1 MPVGRKSW
9 KKKPNFKD
17 ITVKLHNISFNN
29 LKRRK
34 GKMIFL
40 VLGLFIGIATIVTL
54 LSITES
60 MSRDIEDRLDQF
72 GANIVMVPRSDNLA
86 LSYGGI
92 TMGGVNYQT
101 VEFDEA
107 RLPEIR
113 TIEFNKNLGLVAPKV
128 LGTATVKGKEVL
140 LMGVDFETE
149 LQLKNWWQFEGTPP
163 AAPNELLI
171 GSQTAATFNL
181 GVGDPLTIGGSDF
194 IITSILKPTG
204 ASEDGIIIGDLHAFQ
219 KILGKDGK
227 ISMVEIAAF
236 CRDCPI
242 TEMVLQIGEKFP
254 EAKVTALRQAVM
266 SKMQSIEMF
275 KTFSYGIAVLVIFIG
290 SLLVFITMMGS
301 VNERTREIG
310 IFRAIGFRRGH
321 VMQIILLEA
330 MVVGLVGGIL
340 GYFGGSGIAW
350 ATLPLVIKNGSFAGL
365 NYTLGGVALLLSVA
379 LSLIAS
385 LYPAQ
390 KASKLDPSEAL
401 RAL

>member
-1 MPVGRKSW
+1 
-9 KKKPNFKD
+9 
-17 ITVKLHNISFNN
+17 
-29 LKRRK
+29 
-34 GKMIFL
+34 MIFL

-54 LSITES
+54 MSITES
-60 MSRDIEDRLDQF
+60 MTHDIEDRLDQY

-101 VEFDEA
+101 IEFDEEKI
-107 RLPEIR
+107 PEIR
-113 TIEFNKNLGLVAPKV
+113 TIENSKNLGLVAPKV
-128 LGTATVKGKEVL
+128 LGAAKVRGKDVL

-149 LQLKNWWQFEGTPP
+149 MQLKNWWQFEGAPP

-171 GSQTAATFNL
+171 GSQTAVTYDLA
-181 GVGDPLTIGGSDF
+181 VGDTLDIKGDDYTV
-194 IITSILKPTG
+194 TAILKPTG
-204 ASEDGIIIGDLHAFQ
+204 SSEDGIIVGDLHTFQ
-219 KILGKDGK
+219 NILGKEGK
-227 ISMVEIAAF
+227 ISMVEIQAF

-242 TEMVLQIGEKFP
+242 TELTLQISEKFP
-254 EAKVTALRQAVM
+254 EAKVTGLRQAMM
-266 SKMQSIEMF
+266 SKMQTVEMF

-290 SLLVFITMMGS
+290 SLLVFVTMMGS

-330 MVVGLVGGIL
+330 MVVGLIGGLL
-340 GYFGGSGIAW
+340 GYLGGNAIAW
-350 ATLPLVIKNGSFAGL
+350 VSLPLVVKSSSFAGL
-365 NYTLGGVALLLSVA
+365 NYNLGGVSLLLAVA

>member
-1 MPVGRKSW
+1 MRNAW
-9 KKKPNFKD
+9 KPWLKNQSLRDNK
-17 ITVKLHNISFNN
+17 VKLHNISFNN

-54 LSITES
+54 MSITES
-60 MSRDIEDRLDQF
+60 MTHDIEDRLDQY

-92 TMGGVNYQT
+92 TMGGVNYKT
-101 VEFDEA
+101 VEFAEEKI
-107 RLPEIR
+107 PEIR
-113 TIEFNKNLGLVAPKV
+113 TIENSKNLGLVAPKV
-128 LGTATVKGKEVL
+128 LGAATVMGKDVL

-149 LQLKNWWQFEGTPP
+149 MQLKNWWQFEGAPP
-163 AAPNELLI
+163 AAADELLI

-181 GVGDPLTIGGSDF
+181 ALGDTLKIDNRDF
-194 IITSILKPTG
+194 TVTTVLKPTG
-204 ASEDGIIIGDLHAFQ
+204 ASEDGMIIGDLQTFQ
-219 KILGKDGK
+219 EILGKEGK
-227 ISMVEIAAF
+227 VSMVEIQAF

-242 TEMVLQIGEKFP
+242 TELVMQISEKFP
-254 EAKVTALRQAVM
+254 EAKVTGLRQAMM
-266 SKMQSIEMF
+266 SKMQTVEMF
-275 KTFSYGIAVLVIFIG
+275 KTFSYGIAILVIFIG
-290 SLLVFITMMGS
+290 SLLVFVTMMGS

-330 MVVGLVGGIL
+330 MVVGLVGGLL
-340 GYFGGSGIAW
+340 GYLGGNAIAW
-350 ATLPLVIKNGSFAGL
+350 ASLPLVIKSSSFAGL
-365 NYTLGGVALLLSVA
+365 NYNLGGISLLLAVA

>member
-1 MPVGRKSW
+1 M
-9 KKKPNFKD
+9 
-17 ITVKLHNISFNN
+17 KLHNISFNN

-40 VLGLFIGIATIVTL
+40 VLGLFIGIATIVAL
-54 LSITES
+54 MSITES
-60 MSRDIEDRLDQF
+60 MTHDIEDRLDQY
-72 GANIVMVPRSDNLA
+72 GANIVMVPRSENLA

-101 VEFDEA
+101 VEFAEE
-107 RLPEIR
+107 RIPEIR
-113 TIEFNKNLGLVAPKV
+113 TIEYAKNLGLVAPKV
-128 LGTATVKGKEVL
+128 LGATTVRDKDVL

-149 LQLKNWWQFEGTPP
+149 LQLKNWWQFEGAPP
-163 AAPNELLI
+163 TETNELLL
-171 GSQTAATFNL
+171 GSQTATTFNL
-181 GVGDPLTIGGSDF
+181 AVGDTLGIDGRDF
-194 IITSILKPTG
+194 IVTSILKPTG
-204 ASEDGIIIGDLHAFQ
+204 SSEDGIIIGDLHAFQ
-219 KILGKDGK
+219 KILDKEGKV
-227 ISMVEIAAF
+227 SMVEIQAF

-242 TEMVLQIGEKFP
+242 TELVLQIGEKFP
-254 EAKVTALRQAVM
+254 EAKVTGLRQAMM
-266 SKMQSIEMF
+266 SKMQTVEMF

-290 SLLVFITMMGS
+290 SLLVFVTMMGS

-330 MVVGLVGGIL
+330 MVVGLVGGLL
-340 GYFGGSGIAW
+340 GYLGGSGIAW
-350 ATLPLVIKNGSFAGL
+350 AALPLVVKSASFAGF
-365 NYTLGGVALLLSVA
+365 NYNLGGISLLLAIA

>member
-1 MPVGRKSW
+1 
-9 KKKPNFKD
+9 
-17 ITVKLHNISFNN
+17 VKLHNISFNN
-29 LKRRK
+29 LNRRK

-72 GANIVMVPRSDNLA
+72 GANIVMVPKSENLS
-86 LSYGGI
+86 LSYGGVS
-92 TMGGVNYQT
+92 MGGVNYKT

-107 RLPEIR
+107 RIPDIR
-113 TIEFNKNLGLVAPKV
+113 TIEYSKNLGLVAPKV
-128 LGTATVKGKEVL
+128 LGATSVKGKDVL
-140 LMGVDFETE
+140 LMGVDFESE
-149 LQLKNWWQFEGTPP
+149 LALKNWWQWEGSPP
-163 AAPNELLI
+163 AEPDELLI
-171 GSQTAATFNL
+171 GSQTASTFKL
-181 GVGDPLTIGGSDF
+181 GVGDSLVLGEKEFTV
-194 IITSILKPTG
+194 TSILKPTG
-204 ASEDGIIIGDLHAFQ
+204 ATEDGIIIGDLHAFQ
-219 KILGKDGK
+219 KVLGKEGK
-227 ISMVEIAAF
+227 VSMVEIAAF

-242 TEMVLQIGEKFP
+242 TELVLQIAEKFP
-254 EAKVTALRQAVM
+254 DAKVTALRQAVM

-275 KTFSYGIAVLVIFIG
+275 KSFSYGIAVLVIFIG
-290 SLLVFITMMGS
+290 SLLVFVTMMGS

-321 VMQIILLEA
+321 IMQIILLEA
-330 MVVGLVGGIL
+330 MVVGLIGGIL
-340 GYFGGSGIAW
+340 GYLGGNTIAFT
-350 ATLPLVIKNGSFAGL
+350 AMPLVIKDGTFAGF
-365 NYTLGGVALLLSVA
+365 NYSLGGLAVLLSIA

>member
-1 MPVGRKSW
+1 
-9 KKKPNFKD
+9 
-17 ITVKLHNISFNN
+17 VKLHNISFNN
-29 LKRRK
+29 LNRRK

-40 VLGLFIGIATIVTL
+40 VMGLFIGIATIVTL

-72 GANIVMVPRSDNLA
+72 GANIVMVPKSENLS
-86 LSYGGI
+86 LSYGGVS
-92 TMGGVNYQT
+92 MGGVNYKT

-107 RLPEIR
+107 RIPEIR
-113 TIEFNKNLGLVAPKV
+113 TIENSKNLGLVAPKV
-128 LGTATVKGKEVL
+128 LGAATVKGKNIL
-140 LMGVDFETE
+140 LMGVDLETE
-149 LQLKNWWQFEGTPP
+149 LQLKNWWQFEGTP
-163 AAPNELLI
+163 AAAANELII
-171 GSQTAATFNL
+171 GSQTAKTYNL
-181 GVGDPLTIGGSDF
+181 AVGDSLAISGKDF
-194 IITSILKPTG
+194 VVATILKPTG

-219 KILGKDGK
+219 KILDKEGKV
-227 ISMVEIAAF
+227 SMVEIQAF

-242 TEMVLQIGEKFP
+242 TELVLQISEKFP

-266 SKMQSIEMF
+266 SKMQSIDMF

-290 SLLVFITMMGS
+290 SLLVFVTMMGS

-330 MVVGLVGGIL
+330 MVVGLIGGIL
-340 GYFGGSGIAW
+340 GYLGGNAIAFGAMPFVLRDG
-350 ATLPLVIKNGSFAGL
+350 TFAGF
-365 NYTLGGVALLLSVA
+365 NYNLGGVAVLLSIA

-390 KASKLDPSEAL
+390 KASRLDPSEAL